1 MKKKLSLFITLALA
15 SFMATGCEALDNL
28 FGKKEETPTE
38 QNEDTTPEQKED
50 EGTKSEDGGA
60 PEQVK
65 VSGVVLDPS
74 EVVLDVGEE
83 YQIIATVLPRKID
96 QTVTY
101 VSSNESI
108 CEVTDSGL
116 VTALAGGNATVTV
129 TSVADTTK
137 FALFSVGV
145 NEREVPPEPENYTVT
160 FNANGG
166 SGTMAA
172 QTTNGSSYVV
182 PACGFTYVD
191 HKFNGWALNS
201 ASGTKYTVGSTIE
214 NIANDI
220 VLYATWVDDS
230 TPVTNYTVTFNENG
244 GSGTMDSQQTNGDS
258 FLVPSC
264 SFSKENYNFKNWAY
278 ESKNGV
284 EYSPGETIKNIS
296 KDITLY
302 ALWEEEQTIDPEHP
316 DIPAGYYL

>member
-1 MKKKLSLFITLALA
+1 MNKKLSLFITLALA
-15 SFMATGCEALDNL
+15 SFMATGCEALDNF

-50 EGTKSEDGGA
+50 EGTKPEDGGES
-60 PEQVK
+60 EQVK

-83 YQIIATVLPRKID
+83 HQIIATVLPRKID

-101 VSSNESI
+101 VSSNESV

-116 VTALAGGNATVTV
+116 VNALAGGNATVTV
-129 TSVADTTK
+129 TSVVDTTK
-137 FALFSVGV
+137 FALFSVNV
-145 NEREVPPEPENYTVT
+145 NEREVPPEPENYTVA

-201 ASGTKYTVGSTIE
+201 ASGTKYNVGSTIE

-220 VLYATWVDDS
+220 VLYATWTDDS
-230 TPVTNYTVTFNENG
+230 
-244 GSGTMDSQQTNGDS
+244 
-258 FLVPSC
+258 
-264 SFSKENYNFKNWAY
+264 KN
-278 ESKNGV
+278 
-284 EYSPGETIKNIS
+284 T
-296 KDITLY
+296 
-302 ALWEEEQTIDPEHP
+302 
-316 DIPAGYYL
+316 